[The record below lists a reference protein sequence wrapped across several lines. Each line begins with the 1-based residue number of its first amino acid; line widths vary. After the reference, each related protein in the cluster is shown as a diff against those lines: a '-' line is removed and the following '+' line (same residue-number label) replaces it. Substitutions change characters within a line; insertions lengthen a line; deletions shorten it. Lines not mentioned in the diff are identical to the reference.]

1 MVLRLGKRIQRKK
14 SLDTLTLL
22 EYIKNM
28 IPINTIPLRAV
39 THPQHFVKFSATRI
53 SRAGGNRESGDFQIH
68 SSTRLF
74 SVFAVKQP
82 DGSYIGNYHGGET
95 QRLRLAKEKDDTIK
109 FICSMYGVGG
119 QSLTSDD
126 GVQFDDG
133 SWIYN
138 GSYDCWSD

>member
-1 MVLRLGKRIQRKK
+1 MVSRLGKRIQRKK

-82 DGSYIGNYHGGET
+82 DGSYIGNYHGGEK
-95 QRLRLAKEKDDTIK
+95 QRLQLIEQKAKCLE
-109 FICSMYGVGG
+109 FICSMYSVGG

-126 GVQFDDG
+126 GVQLEDG